1 MKKKNTKQSHSPII
15 SLLRRFRLSA
25 TLSAVVY
32 LILGLVLLFAPQ
44 TSRAVL
50 GSVIGIGITLYGALS
65 IVSFL
70 LNRDQKAYIFDLLI
84 GICAAVFGV
93 FLLLKPTFLTNFLYI
108 ILGIVGVIGSI
119 SAIKRVIH
127 LRALGYP
134 RWLMPLIPNVIA
146 LLIALSVIFKP
157 GFYGDLM
164 MIIIGLILIAEAV
177 SDLFTL
183 RNLSVLA
190 RVLE

>member
-65 IVSFL
+65 MISFL
-70 LNRDQKAYIFDLLI
+70 LNRGEKAYIFELLI
-84 GICAAVFGV
+84 GICAAGFGL

-108 ILGIVGVIGSI
+108 ILGLVGVIGSI

-127 LRALGYP
+127 LRSLGYP
-134 RWLMPLIPNVIA
+134 RWFVPLIPNAVA
-146 LLIALSVIFKP
+146 LLISLSVIFKP

-164 MIIIGLILIAEAV
+164 MIIIGLILIAESV

>member
-1 MKKKNTKQSHSPII
+1 MKKNNKKQSHSPIV
-15 SLLRRFRLSA
+15 SLLRRIRLSS

-50 GSVIGIGITLYGALS
+50 GSVIGIGVTLYGTLGIA
-65 IVSFL
+65 SFL
-70 LNRDQKAYIFDLLI
+70 LNRDQKGYIFDLLI
-84 GICAAVFGV
+84 GICAAVFGL
-93 FLLLKPTFLTNFLYI
+93 FLLLKPTFLTNFLYV
-108 ILGIVGVIGSI
+108 ILGLVGVIGSI

-134 RWLMPLIPNVIA
+134 RWMVPLIPNVVA
-146 LLIALSVIFKP
+146 LLVALSVIFKP

-164 MIIIGLILIAEAV
+164 MMVIGLILIAEAV

-183 RNLSVLA
+183 RNLSVLTKA
-190 RVLE
+190 LE